1 MNRTLLNSFCNMRE
15 YTLKLSLLQT
25 PLCLLDMLVVLR
37 NTGRIARTLV
47 FDYAVVVQEDSRV
60 R

>member
-1 MNRTLLNSFCNMRE
+1 MRE
-15 YTLKLSLLQT
+15 YTLELSLLQT

-60 R
+60 K